1 MKFRVVAEP
10 DMNCFATDERLQI
23 FMKKITEITVAIV
36 TKQIREEVTEMISKL
51 VTSILTT
58 MTTRISAVQ
67 KVVFEHIEEIFT
79 LKDTVTG
86 CESLCDIQ
94 GKICFGG
101 ERCKP
106 STEEKPDCAPC
117 DTRPEEPASK
127 QPQAPVDPKPTLP
140 KEH

>member
-10 DMNCFATDERLQI
+10 DMNCFATDERLRI
-23 FMKKITEITVAIV
+23 FMRKITEITIAIV
-36 TKQIREEVTEMISKL
+36 TKQIREEVTELISKL

-79 LKDTVTG
+79 LKDTVTE
-86 CESLCDIQ
+86 CESLCDIK
-94 GKICFGG
+94 GKVCFGG

-106 STEEKPDCAPC
+106 STEEPDCAPYT
-117 DTRPEEPASK
+117 D
-127 QPQAPVDPKPTLP
+127 V
-140 KEH
+140 